1 MVITEFI
8 FAIAVT
14 LALFMALASVSLLAP
29 VGAVVAPLPVLYF
42 YSRMGRY
49 RGVFYYA
56 LTLALVSWLLT
67 SLDAPVPASYFF
79 IFGSLGLILSEV
91 LRLDLSIEK
100 TVLVAAAG
108 LLILVVAALSWHG
121 ATSGVTLSLF
131 VEEHVART
139 VRDNIELYA
148 GTGAP
153 AAHVEMIRGKEAQ
166 MTALLLGIMPSL
178 VIAGCAVAVWISLLA
193 GSIIFRKRSMWYPDF
208 GDLTRWKLPDGI
220 VWAVMITFAVAL
232 IPWRAMMF
240 VGMNGL
246 IILLFLYMFQGFS
259 VIAYFFKVKNVPLFI
274 RIALYGII
282 LVQQLLILPVAVLGI
297 IDVWADFR
305 KLAAPS
311 QDAPGGSS

>member
-14 LALFMALASVSLLAP
+14 LALFVALASISFLAP

-42 YSRMGRY
+42 YSRMGRF
-49 RGVFYYA
+49 RGLLYYA
-56 LTLALVSWLLT
+56 LTLALVFWLLT
-67 SLDAPVPASYFF
+67 SLDAPVPASHYL
-79 IFGSLGLILSEV
+79 IFGSLGLILSEL

-100 TVLVAAAG
+100 TVLIAAAG
-108 LLILVVAALSWHG
+108 LLVLVVAALSWHG
-121 ATSGVTLSLF
+121 ASSGVNLSVL

-139 VRDNIELYA
+139 VRENIEFYA

-178 VIAGCAVAVWISLLA
+178 VITGCAVVVWISLLA
-193 GSIIFRKRSMWYPDF
+193 GSILFRKRNMWYPDF

-220 VWAVMITFAVAL
+220 VWAVVITFAVAL
-232 IPWRAMMF
+232 IPWRAMLF
-240 VGMNGL
+240 IGMNGL
-246 IILLFLYMFQGFS
+246 IILLFLYMLQGFA

-282 LVQQLLILPVAVLGI
+282 LIQQLLLLPVAVLGI
-297 IDVWADFR
+297 IDVWVDFR
-305 KLAAPS
+305 KLAASS
-311 QDAPGGSS
+311 QDAPGGNG